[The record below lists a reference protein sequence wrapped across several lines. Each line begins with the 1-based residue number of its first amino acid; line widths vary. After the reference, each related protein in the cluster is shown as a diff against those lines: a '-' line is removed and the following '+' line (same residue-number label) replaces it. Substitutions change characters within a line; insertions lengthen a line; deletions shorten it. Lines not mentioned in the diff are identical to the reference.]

1 MKRFHCQSQ
10 WMGETPICW
19 CADPKPWLIES
30 KIIAE
35 LVLPL
40 NLDQNKHSG
49 FHTAYLLHGGLSGRL
64 H

>member
-1 MKRFHCQSQ
+1 
-10 WMGETPICW
+10 MGENARICW